1 MPKVVMYGTKFCP
14 YCMRARQLLK
24 HKGVEYEDIRIDKE
38 TQLRAEMEQRSG
50 RTSVPQIFIDD
61 FHVGGCDELL
71 DLERKKELDQYL
83 GLTTSAS

>member
-1 MPKVVMYGTKFCP
+1 MYGTKFCP

>member
-1 MPKVVMYGTKFCP
+1 MLRRPPCSTLFP
-14 YCMRARQLLK
+14 YTPLFRSLT

-61 FHVGGCDELL
+61 IHVGGCDELL
-71 DLERKKELDQYL
+71 DLERKKELDQYV
-83 GLTTSAS
+83 GLTTSVS